1 LKAPRRFQRKD
12 GLVPAEAQEVDSE
25 SPVAGESR
33 WPMAGA
39 VAAAM
44 VLTFLLPNRVRP
56 GPNWLLPLIE
66 GLLLVALIMGDPGEI
81 NRRSSR
87 LRWLSIALVSV
98 LVFGSLWATVLLIS
112 DLIQGGPETNSAGK
126 VLAAGTVVWVS
137 NNLAFSLLYWELDSG
152 GAAAR
157 AHHERARPDLA
168 FPQQLNPGLGWEDWQ
183 PRFID
188 YLYLGF
194 TNATAFSPT
203 DVMPLV
209 PWAKIAMGV
218 QSLISLGI
226 LGLVIARA
234 VNVFA

>member
-1 LKAPRRFQRKD
+1 MTD
-12 GLVPAEAQEVDSE
+12 VPSASSD
-25 SPVAGESR
+25 PVRPGAKVVGEPR

-39 VAAAM
+39 VVAAII
-44 VLTFLLPNRVRP
+44 LTVMLPADLRV
-56 GPNWLLPLIE
+56 GPSWLLPSVE
-66 GLLLVALIMGDPGEI
+66 GLLLVLLVAGDPGTI
-81 NRRSSR
+81 NRRSGV
-87 LRWLSIALVSV
+87 LRVISIALVAV
-98 LVFGSLWATVLLIS
+98 LVIDALAATIRLVD
-112 DLIQGGPETNSAGK
+112 DLIHGGNVTNSAED
-126 VLAAGTVVWVS
+126 LLQAGSVVWVS
-137 NNLAFSLLYWELDSG
+137 NNIAFALLFWELDGG

-157 AHHERARPDLA
+157 AHHISPHPDLA
-168 FPQQLNPGLGWEDWQ
+168 FPQQLNPAIGPAGWR

-209 PWAKIAMGV
+209 PWAKIAMAV
-218 QSLISLGI
+218 QSVISLAV

>member
-1 LKAPRRFQRKD
+1 
-12 GLVPAEAQEVDSE
+12 
-25 SPVAGESR
+25 
-33 WPMAGA
+33 MAGA
-39 VAAAM
+39 VIAAM
-44 VLTFLLPNRVRP
+44 TLTFLLPAGVRA

-66 GLLLVALIMGDPGEI
+66 GLLLIAVVVGDPGEI
-81 NRRSSR
+81 TRRS
-87 LRWLSIALVSV
+87 RWLRGSSIGLVSV
-98 LVFGSLWATVLLIS
+98 LVLSSLWATVLLIS
-112 DLIQGGPETNSAGK
+112 HLVQGGSETNSAGA
-126 VLAAGTVVWVS
+126 LLEAGSIVWVS
-137 NNLAFSLLYWELDSG
+137 NNIAFSLLYWELDSG

-157 AHHERARPDLA
+157 AHHERSRPDLA
-168 FPQQLNPGLGWEDWQ
+168 FPQQLNPELGWTDWQ

-218 QSLISLGI
+218 QSIISLSI

-234 VNVFA
+234 VNVFK